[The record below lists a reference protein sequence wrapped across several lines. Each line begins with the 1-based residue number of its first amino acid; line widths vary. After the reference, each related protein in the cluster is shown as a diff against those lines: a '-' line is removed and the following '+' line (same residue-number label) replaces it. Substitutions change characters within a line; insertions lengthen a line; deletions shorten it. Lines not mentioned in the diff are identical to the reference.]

1 VLFAFLFE
9 ASPGASDD
17 LLSMLD
23 NLISGSNVVNPTE
36 MTGQ

>member
-1 VLFAFLFE
+1 VLFAFLFQ
-9 ASPGASDD
+9 ASPRASDD

-23 NLISGSNVVNPTE
+23 NLISGSNVVNPTG

>member
-1 VLFAFLFE
+1 VPFAFLFE
-9 ASPGASDD
+9 ASPRASDD

-23 NLISGSNVVNPTE
+23 NLISASNVVNPTG

>member
-1 VLFAFLFE
+1 VLFAFLFQ
-9 ASPGASDD
+9 ASPRASDD

-23 NLISGSNVVNPTE
+23 NVISGSNVVNPTG